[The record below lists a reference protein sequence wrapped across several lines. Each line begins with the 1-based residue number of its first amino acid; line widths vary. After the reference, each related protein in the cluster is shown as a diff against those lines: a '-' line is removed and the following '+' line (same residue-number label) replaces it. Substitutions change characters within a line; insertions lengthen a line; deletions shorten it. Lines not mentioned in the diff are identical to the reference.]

1 MNIEIQNFKS
11 PKMGLAFVYIY
22 MKILEYPSPPPGYQ
36 LCIEF
41 QMLLQKFYELVIT
54 TYL

>member
-11 PKMGLAFVYIY
+11 PKMGLGFIYIY
-22 MKILEYPSPPPGYQ
+22 MKILDRLLLLLENITPGYP

-41 QMLLQKFYELVIT
+41 QMLLQNFMNL
-54 TYL
+54 

>member
-11 PKMGLAFVYIY
+11 PKMGLALYIHIY
-22 MKILEYPSPPPGYQ
+22 ENIRVPLPTPGYP

-41 QMLLQKFYELVIT
+41 QMLLQNFMNL
-54 TYL
+54 

>member
-11 PKMGLAFVYIY
+11 PEMGLAFNIHIY
-22 MKILEYPSPPPGYQ
+22 ENIRVPLPTPGYP

-41 QMLLQKFYELVIT
+41 QMLLQNFMNL
-54 TYL
+54 